1 MPSGVATAG
10 EPGVEAAL
18 IGVLRRSGDAVLAV
32 AGPFVPAVLVPAVL
46 VPGASAT
53 VVRAIV
59 RVREAVVPR
68 VPAVSAVVAAELGI
82 RSVLVLGVEP
92 GCEAATATER
102 VSVATAEATSGMAGA
117 EPVLGREAAT
127 EAATEAA
134 GSEAVT
140 TTASTGER
148 SLFVPAER
156 TGDLLERAHRGLE
169 GFGAHGVRD
178 LGADAVDDAAE
189 ALLGRT
195 AVVGQCP
202 AVAVGDDPATL
213 DDGMQLVGVQGATG
227 GRGAIDDVE
236 EIRQSRR
243 LACSPSKAE
252 ANSAAIR
259 RSTAFSQ

>member
-32 AGPFVPAVLVPAVL
+32 AGPFVPAVLVPAVC
-46 VPGASAT
+46 VPGACAT

-82 RSVLVLGVEP
+82 RSVLVLVLVLGVEP
-92 GCEAATATER
+92 GCEAATASER
-102 VSVATAEATSGMAGA
+102 VSVATAEATSGTAGA

-127 EAATEAA
+127 EAA

-140 TTASTGER
+140 TTAPTGER

-156 TGDLLERAHRGLE
+156 TGDLLSLIH
-169 GFGAHGVRD
+169 
-178 LGADAVDDAAE
+178 
-189 ALLGRT
+189 
-195 AVVGQCP
+195 
-202 AVAVGDDPATL
+202 
-213 DDGMQLVGVQGATG
+213 
-227 GRGAIDDVE
+227 I
-236 EIRQSRR
+236 
-243 LACSPSKAE
+243 
-252 ANSAAIR
+252 
-259 RSTAFSQ
+259 

>member
-32 AGPFVPAVLVPAVL
+32 AGPFVPAVLVPAVC
-46 VPGASAT
+46 VPGACAT

-82 RSVLVLGVEP
+82 RSVLVLVLVLGVEP
-92 GCEAATATER
+92 GC
-102 VSVATAEATSGMAGA
+102 
-117 EPVLGREAAT
+117 

-140 TTASTGER
+140 TTAPTGQR

-156 TGDLLERAHRGLE
+156 TGDLLERVHRGLE
-169 GFGAHGVRD
+169 VFGAHGVRD

-195 AVVGQCP
+195 AVVGQRP

-213 DDGMQLVGVQGATG
+213 DEGVQLVGCLLYTSPSP
-227 GRGAIDDVE
+227 RDVE
-236 EIRQSRR
+236 ESRM
-243 LACSPSKAE
+243 PS
-252 ANSAAIR
+252 SA
-259 RSTAFSQ
+259 